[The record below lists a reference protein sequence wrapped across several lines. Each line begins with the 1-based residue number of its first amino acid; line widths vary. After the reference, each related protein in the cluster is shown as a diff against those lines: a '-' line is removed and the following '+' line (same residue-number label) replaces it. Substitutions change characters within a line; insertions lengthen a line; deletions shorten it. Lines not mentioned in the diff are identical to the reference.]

1 MHSMWTSLEDRSRRN
16 KEINPRTMTLG
27 KDRKEV
33 AKKDKTEQKGR
44 AKEEAVEILEATE
57 LVEGGGE
64 EGEGW

>member
-1 MHSMWTSLEDRSRRN
+1 
-16 KEINPRTMTLG
+16 MTLG

-44 AKEEAVEILEATE
+44 EKEEAVEILEATE